1 MTAIKPSIKDI
12 LCLEKISVVLEK
24 SYEMEPFAMGHH
36 VYKGKWTSFAGEKLD
51 TAMQLN
57 DVKDKYVVA
66 IFQEG
71 KSSVIFPLESLE
83 SLQRLF
89 FIFSKQLKKTDAKES
104 LMVKLSIRMMAW
116 G

>member
-1 MTAIKPSIKDI
+1 
-12 LCLEKISVVLEK
+12 
-24 SYEMEPFAMGHH
+24 MEPFAIGHH
-36 VYKGKWTSFAGEKLD
+36 VCKGKWTSFAGEKLD

-57 DVKDKYVVA
+57 DVKDKYAVA

-71 KSSVIFPLESLE
+71 KSLVIFPLES
-83 SLQRLF
+83 LF
-89 FIFSKQLKKTDAKES
+89 FIFSKQLKKTDGKES

>member
-57 DVKDKYVVA
+57 DVKDKYAVA
-66 IFQEG
+66 
-71 KSSVIFPLESLE
+71 
-83 SLQRLF
+83 
-89 FIFSKQLKKTDAKES
+89 KQLKKTDAKES

>member
-1 MTAIKPSIKDI
+1 
-12 LCLEKISVVLEK
+12 
-24 SYEMEPFAMGHH
+24 MEPFAIGHH
-36 VYKGKWTSFAGEKLD
+36 VCKGKWTSFAGEKLD

-57 DVKDKYVVA
+57 DVKDKYAVA

-71 KSSVIFPLESLE
+71 KSLVIFPLESLE

-89 FIFSKQLKKTDAKES
+89 FIFSKQLKKTDGKES

-116 G
+116 GWKCHLDCYLQQKKLMDILKERLPNVL